1 MAGGQRFPRSWEG
14 RILIDHAACPHTSS
28 RRSDWSGWWC
38 RPPWSPALPRSLGQS
53 QTGPYR
59 TAVLRLNDRKRR
71 KRGGERGGKRGE
83 RVERVYIPGRP
94 VPCPLS
100 VPPSLL
106 PSAGWQSWNSVR
118 QIVVLGLHGTLF
130 VSLWFT
136 LQFEYLCVWLGWDII
151 TLQAVQAVLV
161 RDTTLSDGEMTW
173 SPPYCPV
180 LFLAGA
186 CKGWGLQWLGLE
198 GYRKSVYDT

>member
-1 MAGGQRFPRSWEG
+1 MWQGDNDFHVVEREESWLTMQHALIPVLVDLIGQGDDVALLEAQLSLVLWVKVKQGLTG
-14 RILIDHAACPHTSS
+14 RLFW
-28 RRSDWSGWWC
+28 DWM
-38 RPPWSPALPRSLGQS
+38 
-53 QTGPYR
+53 TE
-59 TAVLRLNDRKRR
+59 
-71 KRGGERGGKRGE
+71 RGEREEERGVENGERGLKE
-83 RVERVYIPGRP
+83 CTSLADQSHVH
-94 VPCPLS
+94 S

-173 SPPYCPV
+173 PPPYCPV